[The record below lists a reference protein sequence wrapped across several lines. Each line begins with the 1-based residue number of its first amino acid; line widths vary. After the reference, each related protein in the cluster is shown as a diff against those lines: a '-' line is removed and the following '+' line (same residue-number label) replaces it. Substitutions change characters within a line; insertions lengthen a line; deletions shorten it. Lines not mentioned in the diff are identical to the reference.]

1 MTTVSAVYGVVVY
14 GGVVYGGGRN
24 LRVPL
29 EKIYNIQTCA
39 SIKIVL
45 TLWLL
50 IIAID
55 MRTKNVLVKK

>member
-1 MTTVSAVYGVVVY
+1 MVA
-14 GGVVYGGGRN
+14 VYGGGRN

-39 SIKIVL
+39 SINIVL

-55 MRTKNVLVKK
+55 MRTKNVLIGKRFRI